1 MLTESFIA
9 SIRTIEK
16 KANATTAK
24 DTGIHLHEFQPNPAL
39 KSSFRK
45 SSTQPN
51 CIAVN
56 ATHIF
61 AAQADKSVVHVYSR
75 QRNNQE
81 AIVPFQEQITCLAL
95 AGRYDGAG
103 TLVMGTHGGR
113 LILWEL
119 ATGRQISTP
128 QSHLQPVTCIAV
140 DPTFNFIL
148 SGSSDSNLH
157 VWSLPSLLSF
167 LQPSPNDPSQ
177 PVPLTPFRTL
187 TDHRAAINSVVFGHS
202 VSKANLAVSAAKDQT
217 CIVWDYRN
225 GVLLHTY
232 LLASNPLCLALDPAD
247 RAAYVGYEDGSIQLL
262 DFYKQASLLH
272 PLYDPNQQSTPTQP
286 TLSDRWHSAEASSSP
301 VLCLQVS
308 YDGTS
313 LVSGHENGKV
323 HQWNIP
329 KGKYNV
335 QIVDFFLPVTN
346 LLMLPPIGFPTPT
359 TSILELHHVI
369 KPRYESSLFAS
380 RGTGSSSIIPSNYTF
395 TAKFTSTLPLPDSPA
410 GASELDDAL
419 TNASFPTS
427 MLEDGITELAALR
440 SPPTDASPGEHTRLK
455 AANEGLKTQLDAA
468 LCRQR
473 EAIARV
479 LKLEEESFQ
488 RREDEAVKKARK
500 KRRRIRMMEA
510 EERAR
515 EVVMGETVKDRME
528 AEGDEGTVGDGE
540 DGLSSDTDEM
550 SSE

>member
-16 KANATTAK
+16 KANATTTK
-24 DTGIHLHEFQPNPAL
+24 DTGIHLHEYQPNPAL

-56 ATHIF
+56 ASHIF

-103 TLVMGTHGGR
+103 TLVMGTQGGR

-140 DPTFNFIL
+140 DPTFNFII

-202 VSKANLAVSAAKDQT
+202 LSKANLVVSAAKDQT
-217 CIVWDYRN
+217 CIVWDYRT

-247 RAAYVGYEDGSIQLL
+247 RAAYAGYEDGSIQFL

-286 TLSDRWHSAEASSSP
+286 TLSDRWHSAEASSFP

-329 KGKYNV
+329 KGKYNI

-346 LLMLPPIGFPTPT
+346 LLMLPPTGFPTPT

-380 RGTGSSSIIPSNYTF
+380 RGTGSSSVIPSNYTF

-410 GASELDDAL
+410 GASDLDDAL

-440 SPPTDASPGEHTRLK
+440 NPSTDASLREHATLK

-500 KRRRIRMMEA
+500 KRRRIRIMKA

-515 EVVMGETVKDRME
+515 EVVMGETAKERME